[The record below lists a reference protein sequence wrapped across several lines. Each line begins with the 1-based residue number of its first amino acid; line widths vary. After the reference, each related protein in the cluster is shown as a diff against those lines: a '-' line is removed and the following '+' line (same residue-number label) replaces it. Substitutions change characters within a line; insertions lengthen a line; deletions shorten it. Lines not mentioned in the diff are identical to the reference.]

1 MQAVLSKII
10 FHLAPVTLVTLE
22 TPSDTV
28 RKLQHYQFQ
37 QKSYGLVNLPLVEQ
51 MLFVMK
57 EAEQPLV
64 NAYLTILETHML
76 PADQSVLST
85 RTVHPTKHVNNF
97 IALTHVLVLVESMQI
112 AEFKIIFPCAL
123 AEKVILEILS
133 QHAD

>member
-1 MQAVLSKII
+1 MQSA
-10 FHLAPVTLVTLE
+10 
-22 TPSDTV
+22 
-28 RKLQHYQFQ
+28 
-37 QKSYGLVNLPLVEQ
+37 
-51 MLFVMK
+51 MK
-57 EAEQPLV
+57 ETEQPLV